1 MFLIT
6 MPFTILFDSVG
17 VFWDQR
23 YLYLPAFLATLAIV
37 PLLARRPD
45 QKLALVA
52 AIALNPQL
60 FPFVIEGRN
69 DFFVLLWFFAGVV
82 LLAREKRTLL
92 GVLIEAGLASSAG
105 GLADMLAG
113 VERATARES
122 LRLGNRVANL
132 ARLGGALI
140 LVGLLGTVMDLLS
153 TANVLMIL
161 LEPTWSDFVIGF
173 SEALSCTGFGLFGAL
188 LCFAAYFWLESRL
201 VQQTLAVSEIA
212 EELMREAARRS

>member
-1 MFLIT
+1 MLLFL
-6 MPFTILFDSVG
+6 LFLQAAPIHARSYAEYFFATG
-17 VFWDQR
+17 FIG
-23 YLYLPAFLATLAIV
+23 LAL
-37 PLLARRPD
+37 
-45 QKLALVA
+45 LALVA
-52 AIALNPQL
+52 VGACMALRRFLELRTERLAPEGLQRAAEKEL
-60 FPFVIEGRN
+60 REGRT
-69 DFFVLLWFFAGVV
+69 DQLLA
-82 LLAREKRTLL
+82 LAREKRTLL

-161 LEPTWSDFVIGF
+161 LEPTWSDFIIGF
-173 SEALSCTGFGLFGAL
+173 SEALSCTGFGLLGAL
-188 LCFAAYFWLESRL
+188 LCFTAYFWLESRL

-212 EELMREAARRS
+212 EELMREAARRG